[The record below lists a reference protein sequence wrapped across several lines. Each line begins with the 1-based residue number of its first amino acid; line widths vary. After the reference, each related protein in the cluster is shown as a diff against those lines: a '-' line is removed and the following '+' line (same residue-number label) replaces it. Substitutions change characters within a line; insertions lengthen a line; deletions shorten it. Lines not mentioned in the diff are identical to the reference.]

1 MVLVDFTLAE
11 RWRVFGELSL
21 ASVRQA
27 ASPKPK
33 AGVPAA
39 ADAASAAAPVPRHA
53 GAIDPQ
59 ESAARREAQAA
70 FMQRML

>member
-1 MVLVDFTLAE
+1 MVLVDFTLVE

-21 ASVRQA
+21 APVRQA
-27 ASPKPK
+27 ASPKAK
-33 AGVPAA
+33 AGV
-39 ADAASAAAPVPRHA
+39 SAAAVEMAARLPRQA